1 MHKGF
6 LRTGAVLGALTVAIG
21 AFAAHGL
28 RQFVSDYAFNVFETG
43 VRYQFYHVFALLLTA
58 VIYKDF
64 NNKFLRWAG
73 MLFLVGIILFSGSL
87 YGITIVNA
95 FLLPRYPFLGAI
107 TPVGGLCFILGWL
120 SLFVGIFKS
129 SVKNH

>member
-28 RQFVSDYAFNVFETG
+28 RQFVSDHAFNVFETG

-73 MLFLVGIILFSGSL
+73 ILFIVGIILFSGSL

-120 SLFVGIFKS
+120 SLFVGMFKS